1 MKLSI
6 SLQEE
11 EVGFLDAYARSQG
24 IKSRSGVVKAAL
36 RLLHTMELAADYAA
50 AWAKAPG
57 IVVIRERDHG
67 EAIRGWSEIYDQ
79 EFLRQRGRHAA

>member
-11 EVGFLDAYARSQG
+11 EVGFIDAYARSQG

-36 RLLHTMELAADYAA
+36 RLLRTMELADDYAA
-50 AWAKAPG
+50 AWTECGDDDDTRAWDLSSG
-57 IVVIRERDHG
+57 DG
-67 EAIRGWSEIYDQ
+67 LND
-79 EFLRQRGRHAA
+79 